1 MRKSG
6 ERIKFFCVCSI
17 NHLEAQAWV
26 RSGEQCAQRY
36 FTKSKQRTEM
46 KLYNSEVPCQLPA
59 DLPSAV
65 ELEQLPDGAVRFAA
79 IKRCLSRGLVGTQ
92 PSAHFSLDLNT
103 PTAGGGSIT
112 SSAPV

>member
-1 MRKSG
+1 MGSVRRAMRSA
-6 ERIKFFCVCSI
+6 IL
-17 NHLEAQAWV
+17 HQ
-26 RSGEQCAQRY
+26 
-36 FTKSKQRTEM
+36 SKQRTKM
-46 KLYNSEVPCQLPA
+46 KLSNSEVPCQLPA

-103 PTAGGGSIT
+103 PTAGGAVPSLQVLQFESVLQLMVCISALLRGLIT
-112 SSAPV
+112 